1 MEKIQTNSDAGEKP
15 VVTASLP
22 PPNNKGKKRAFPNR
36 SGSTERNVAGLT
48 KVFKP
53 STTTMGINQTQ
64 FEVQADLARLPE
76 SVDLISNAFMK
87 CLHSTEEREDFRLC
101 HLIATAYDLWL
112 LVDVQSS
119 NQFGLGPSV
128 VGRSMLKLHDLSA
141 AFVEAFSATTLQD
154 GLKLSTHGDGIIVQI
169 KNMINR
175 SYAKYHGNRPERHF
189 NDDELTLSEFPLTD
203 ILSEWE
209 VLLSK
214 ATRMSGSL
222 GSWRI
227 PDPKS
232 DFSLLAHGVVSYGER
247 QMCVGSTPLPQR
259 LEKVCV
265 VLGLIFYDELGPASF
280 IPQVTCDVDRKSAAV
295 RAGAVS
301 GTVMQR
307 RMALLELLT
316 GAAPISRL
324 V

>member
-15 VVTASLP
+15 VVAASLP
-22 PPNNKGKKRAFPNR
+22 PPKNKGQKRSFPNR

-64 FEVQADLARLPE
+64 FEVLTDLARLPE
-76 SVDLISNAFMK
+76 CVDLVSNAFMK
-87 CLHSTEEREDFRLC
+87 CLRTNEEQNDFRLC

-112 LVDVQSS
+112 LVDIQSS
-119 NQFGLGPSV
+119 NQFGLGPTVS
-128 VGRSMLKLHDLSA
+128 GRTMLRLHDLSA
-141 AFVEAFSATTLQD
+141 SFVEACSATSLQD
-154 GLKLSTHGDGIIVQI
+154 GIKLSTHGDGIISQI
-169 KNMINR
+169 KTMINR
-175 SYAKYHGNRPERHF
+175 SYAKYHGTRPERQF
-189 NDDELTLSEFPLTD
+189 NDDELTLAEFPLTD

-232 DFSLLAHGVVSYGER
+232 DFSLLAHGVVNYGER
-247 QMCVGSTPLPQR
+247 YMCVGPTPLPQR

-265 VLGLIFYDELGPASF
+265 VLGLIFYEELGPASF
-280 IPQVTCDVDRKSAAV
+280 LPQVTCDVDRKSAAV
-295 RAGAVS
+295 RAGVVS
-301 GTVMQR
+301 GTVMPR

-316 GAAPISRL
+316 GAAPISK

>member
-1 MEKIQTNSDAGEKP
+1 MEKIQNPTEAGEKP
-15 VVTASLP
+15 VVVASRP
-22 PPNNKGKKRAFPNR
+22 PQKQANLKRKA
-36 SGSTERNVAGLT
+36 SGSSGSAERNVEGLT

-53 STTTMGINQTQ
+53 STTTMGITQTQ

-87 CLHSTEEREDFRLC
+87 CLQSSDERNDFRLC
-101 HLIATAYDLWL
+101 HLIVTAYDLWL
-112 LVDVQSS
+112 LIDVQSS

-128 VGRSMLKLHDLSA
+128 SGRSMLRLHDLSA
-141 AFVEAFSATTLQD
+141 AFVEAFSAVSLPN
-154 GLKLSTHGDGIIVQI
+154 GGKLSTHGDGIISQI
-169 KNMINR
+169 KTMINR
-175 SYAKYHGNRPERHF
+175 SYAKYHGTRPERQF
-189 NDDELTLSEFPLTD
+189 SDDELTLVDFPLTD

-247 QMCVGSTPLPQR
+247 YMCVGSTPLPQR

-265 VLGLIFYDELGPASF
+265 VLGLILYDELGPASF

-295 RAGAVS
+295 RSGAVS
-301 GTVMQR
+301 GTAMYR

-316 GAAPISRL
+316 GAAPISR